1 MLMHINFQ
9 FSSRTLIKL
18 GRTKRKFT
26 AEMLNVALL
35 TRKFVAGQEA
45 GEGGQRRAG
54 RGGQE
59 WLLARV
65 QHNLCIFSSKREA
78 DFLKEHCA
86 IHRRP
91 V

>member
-45 GEGGQRRAG
+45 GGEGREGQGGEG
-54 RGGQE
+54 RSGY
-59 WLLARV
+59 
-65 QHNLCIFSSKREA
+65 
-78 DFLKEHCA
+78 
-86 IHRRP
+86 
-91 V
+91 

>member
-45 GEGGQRRAG
+45 GGGRAEKGREGRAG
-54 RGGQE
+54 VAISACSTQFMYF
-59 WLLARV
+59 LLKTG
-65 QHNLCIFSSKREA
+65 S
-78 DFLKEHCA
+78 
-86 IHRRP
+86 
-91 V
+91 